1 MEEKKIKHALRY
13 SWLNRSYD
21 TVTALTCREKLF
33 KTRMIEFA
41 ASYMHEPVVDI
52 ACGTG
57 TFMGMLKEKYPHLK
71 VTGFDADKNILE
83 IARQKNGK
91 LEGIDYVNCYSQ
103 KMEFADNYAGLIFS
117 SFLYH
122 HLDSAGKKATTGEA
136 NRVLKPG
143 CAYIIADWGHP
154 SNFLT
159 GIGFTFLR
167 ILDGFDTTLDNY
179 HDCVP
184 GIMRIA
190 GFTEV
195 AELNRINTVF
205 GTVKIWRGL
214 KP

>member
-1 MEEKKIKHALRY
+1 VEEKKIKHALRY
-13 SWLNRSYD
+13 SWLNRAYD
-21 TVTALTCREKLF
+21 TITAITCREHLF
-33 KTRMIEFA
+33 KSRLIEFA
-41 ASYMHEPVVDI
+41 GSHLQEPVVDV

-57 TFMGMLKEKYPHLK
+57 TFIVMLKEKYPHLK

-83 IARQKNGK
+83 IAGQKTQNM
-91 LEGIDYVNCYSQ
+91 EAVDYISCYAQ
-103 KMEFADNYAGLIFS
+103 KMEFADGFAGLIFS

-122 HLDSAGKKATTGEA
+122 HLDGAGKLDTTREA
-136 NRVLKPG
+136 YRVLKPG
-143 CAYIIADWGHP
+143 CACLIADWGRP
-154 SNFLT
+154 SNWLT
-159 GIGFTFLR
+159 RIGFFFLR
-167 ILDGFDTTLDNY
+167 ILDGFDTTRDSAR
-179 HDCVP
+179 DCVP